1 MIQTKPERLDDIR
14 ITVVY
19 DNISFRPGPI
29 PEWGFSCLVEGGN
42 GPIMFDT
49 GGSAQ
54 TLEKNLGVL
63 GVDLAPVG
71 IVFISHDH
79 RDHTGGAAAVLADA
93 RSRTYFVPHSM
104 SSTLGKDSLERLG
117 QSVVVAK
124 QPVKVTEASFSTGK
138 MGSFMADEH
147 ALAVDTDGGLIVI
160 SGCAHPGIVK
170 LVSKAKSL
178 SGKEILLVMGGFHL
192 QDYTP
197 SDIQKIIA
205 AFKTLGV
212 RFVAPSH
219 CTGTPARRLFQEQY
233 GANFIESGV
242 GRVVLGKDLARQN
255 RKSFA
260 K

>member
-1 MIQTKPERLDDIR
+1 MIQTKAARLDDIR

-19 DNISFRPGPI
+19 DNIPFRPGPI

-42 GPIMFDT
+42 GPILFDT

-54 TLEKNLGVL
+54 TLEKNLAVL
-63 GVDLAPVG
+63 GVDIAPVG

-79 RDHTGGAAAVLADA
+79 RDHTGGAGVVLADG
-93 RSRTYFVPHSM
+93 RPRTYFMPHSM
-104 SSTLGKDSLERLG
+104 SSPLEKSSLEKLG

-124 QPVKVTEASFSTGK
+124 KPVKVTEASFSSGK

-147 ALAVDTDGGLIVI
+147 TLAIDTDGGLIVI
-160 SGCAHPGIVK
+160 SGCAHPGIVE

-192 QDYTP
+192 MDYPP
-197 SDIQKIIA
+197 SDIRKIIA

-233 GANFIESGV
+233 GAGFIESGV
-242 GRVVLGKDLARQN
+242 GKVVLGKDLVR
-255 RKSFA
+255 
-260 K
+260 